1 MKKNLFLL
9 VLLFVSTLITSCKD
23 DEKMPELIG
32 DELNKV
38 YYKGDLDIKLNN
50 VTVGEDI
57 PQKIYITKTGV
68 NLIKMELN
76 NFSFSG
82 MPIGDIVVNNIAVI
96 KTGNNHTFTGAEKI
110 TLPVS
115 AEPCAVSVVGTIKGN
130 VMEMKITVNVPVVGI
145 VLVDFEGDKMLV
157 NQSSE
162 AKLTAFT
169 IAAPDSIITT
179 KPVIDGTDITFIVS
193 DSTTPEQIK
202 TFVPTITISE
212 NATISPASGVATDF
226 TNAVVY
232 TVTSEDG
239 IYKTEYTVSIGG
251 KSSIYSFDKWVDK
264 SFISV
269 KYKEVL
275 PTDVFGS
282 SNLGAAFLSLYGYK
296 GGANVFKEESD
307 IVSVNAA
314 KLVTLDARSIANQL
328 VPGIVSGSLFLGSF
342 DVAFVSENRLKC
354 SRFGIPFN
362 GKPLSFKGSYKYSAG
377 TDFVDASDHT
387 NIVVVDGKKDEC
399 SIAAVLFEIEKDT
412 DVLTGLDVNTSD
424 KRVAVA
430 VLADGTD
437 KAEYTSFDIP
447 FTYLDGKSFDP
458 NKKYKI
464 TFVCSSSK
472 EGDFFKGAP
481 NSTLF
486 IDEFEIVYEDVAP
499 VE

>member
-145 VLVDFEGDKMLV
+145 VLVDFDGDKMLV

-212 NATISPASGVATDF
+212 NATISPASGV
-226 TNAVVY
+226 
-232 TVTSEDG
+232 E
-239 IYKTEYTVSIGG
+239 IGRA
-251 KSSIYSFDKWVDK
+251 SCRERVC
-264 SFISV
+264 
-269 KYKEVL
+269 
-275 PTDVFGS
+275 
-282 SNLGAAFLSLYGYK
+282 LY
-296 GGANVFKEESD
+296 V
-307 IVSVNAA
+307 
-314 KLVTLDARSIANQL
+314 
-328 VPGIVSGSLFLGSF
+328 
-342 DVAFVSENRLKC
+342 
-354 SRFGIPFN
+354 
-362 GKPLSFKGSYKYSAG
+362 
-377 TDFVDASDHT
+377 
-387 NIVVVDGKKDEC
+387 
-399 SIAAVLFEIEKDT
+399 
-412 DVLTGLDVNTSD
+412 
-424 KRVAVA
+424 
-430 VLADGTD
+430 
-437 KAEYTSFDIP
+437 
-447 FTYLDGKSFDP
+447 
-458 NKKYKI
+458 
-464 TFVCSSSK
+464 
-472 EGDFFKGAP
+472 
-481 NSTLF
+481 
-486 IDEFEIVYEDVAP
+486 
-499 VE
+499 